1 MAEGKLM
8 GRTYH
13 DEVEALKQSGVSNA
27 EAVREIARRYKR
39 TENAVR
45 AGIHQYRSR
54 HGLSNGASAGAGGRP
69 RGRRS
74 SRLSVDDYVMNARR
88 ALESARDLV
97 EREVDQAKR
106 DLDVA
111 QSRYDEAVAAVAG
124 RKADIERKLA
134 ALS

>member
-13 DEVEALKQSGVSNA
+13 DEVEALKQSGKSNA
-27 EAVREIARRYKR
+27 EAVREIARRYER

-45 AGIHQYRSR
+45 AGIHQYRTR
-54 HGLSNGASAGAGGRP
+54 HGLSNG
-69 RGRRS
+69 RS
-74 SRLSVDDYVMNARR
+74 SGAPGRLRARRGSGLSVDDYVHNARR

-97 EREVDQAKR
+97 EREVDQAQR
-106 DLDVA
+106 DLEAA
-111 QSRYDEAVAAVAG
+111 QARYDEAVAAVAG

-134 ALS
+134 ALR